1 MSALLF
7 SLMLLLRTDKIDIQA
22 GSSKMKESLSSNDR
36 LDSWK
41 EIANYLKRTERT
53 VSRWEKRGL
62 PVHRVPGGQKQ
73 AVFAFK
79 HELDAWL
86 LQDNYLTTEAELPSQ
101 LNGVPNNS
109 EESQSS
115 VIIPLTTLA
124 PTIRKEPPEHSVENP
139 LPGKTETK
147 NLWVTACGVLRGRG
161 KLIVIAASVLGVLTV
176 VGFRATIMHTPA
188 AVHIGR
194 FHKITEDGRLKSNLV
209 TDGSTLYFNEF
220 EANREVAVASSTAGG
235 PTYTLETPFANVEI
249 QDISND
255 GQSLLIT
262 SFSGTV
268 EKGGKPL
275 WILPVRGGTPHQVG
289 DMLCDSARWSPD
301 NHQIACINGASISI
315 CDSDGG
321 HARVINTFSFIPRSL
336 LWSPDGKKL
345 WTVLMD
351 YAARSETPWE
361 LDITKSDSA
370 AITPRK
376 LPLGKECCGTWAW
389 TPGGKNLIY
398 NKREVNGQSEIFIAK
413 RNGSGISESRLPIR
427 MSEIGDIATGKN
439 NHEFFM
445 LSADPNRGELLKY
458 DSRSKTFQ
466 AFLLGLSADCLSFSR
481 NGQWMTYVLP
491 ADQSLWRSRID
502 GSDAIRLSKPP
513 METEFSAWS
522 PDGRQIAFMGKES
535 GKPWRI
541 FLVDRDGG
549 PLKEAASGT
558 DGQGAPTWSP
568 DGKALIYGNIS
579 CEETHS
585 CWVRR
590 IDLTTGMEE
599 ILPDTNGFRTA
610 RWSPSGEFIAALKP
624 QTRELMLF
632 DIKAKHWTSIADSIT
647 GDNVNWSNDSQYVYV
662 DTLQS
667 THTLIIQLRVRDKQ
681 RQTMAD
687 LTPLKKGLGQLDY
700 WIGITPDNSP
710 VMLHQFTAAEVYAIE
725 WLSE

>member
-1 MSALLF
+1 
-7 SLMLLLRTDKIDIQA
+7 
-22 GSSKMKESLSSNDR
+22 MKESPSSNDR

-41 EIANYLKRTERT
+41 EIATYLNRTERT

-86 LQDNYLTTEAELPSQ
+86 LQGKQPNAELELASEANGLSNISEEAEAPALISPTIATQ
-101 LNGVPNNS
+101 PILDEPPQFI
-109 EESQSS
+109 EESSFS
-115 VIIPLTTLA
+115 NETYRSRRI
-124 PTIRKEPPEHSVENP
+124 TIRHFVH
-139 LPGKTETK
+139 TYRT
-147 NLWVTACGVLRGRG
+147 TIAI
-161 KLIVIAASVLGVLTV
+161 IVSLLSLLTV
-176 VGFRATIMHTPA
+176 IGFRTALFHSTATIR
-188 AVHIGR
+188 IGL
-194 FHKITEDGRLKSNLV
+194 FHKITEDGRLKVNLV

-220 EANREVAVASSTAGG
+220 EANREVIVASSTAGG
-235 PTYTLETPFANVEI
+235 PTYPLETPFANVEV
-249 QDISND
+249 QDISDD
-255 GQSLLIT
+255 GQSLLVT

-301 NHQIACINGASISI
+301 NRQIACINGASIFL
-315 CDSDGG
+315 CDSDGA
-321 HARVINTFSFIPRSL
+321 HAHIIHAFSLTPRTL
-336 LWSPDGKKL
+336 LWSSDGKKL

-351 YAARSETPWE
+351 YAARSEAPWE
-361 LDITKSDSA
+361 LDIAKSNSS

-376 LPLGKECCGTWAW
+376 LPFGKECCGTWSW
-389 TPGGKNLIY
+389 TPDGKNLVY
-398 NKREVNGQSEIFIAK
+398 DKREVNGQSEIFIAQ
-413 RNGSGISESRLPIR
+413 RHGSEISESRLSIR
-427 MSEIGDIATGKN
+427 MSEIGDIATGRN

-458 DSRSKTFQ
+458 DSRSRTFQ

-481 NGQWMTYVLP
+481 DGQWMTYVSP
-491 ADQSLWRSRID
+491 RDQSLWRSRID
-502 GSDAIRLSKPP
+502 GSDSIRLSKPP

-522 PDGRQIAFMGKES
+522 PDGHQIAFMGKEPA
-535 GKPWRI
+535 KPWRI

-549 PLKEAASGT
+549 PLKEAARGT
-558 DGQGAPTWSP
+558 DGQGAPTWSA

-585 CWVRR
+585 CWIRR
-590 IDLTTGMEE
+590 VDLATGMEE
-599 ILPDTNGFRTA
+599 VLPDTNGFRTA
-610 RWSPSGEFIAALKP
+610 RWSPSGDFIAALKP

-632 DIKAKHWTSIADSIT
+632 DVKTKHWTSIADSIT
-647 GDNVNWSNDSQYVYV
+647 GDNLNWSNDSQYLYV

-681 RQTMAD
+681 RQAVAD

-700 WIGITPDNSP
+700 WIGIAPDNSP
-710 VMLHQFTAAEVYAIE
+710 LMLHQFTASEVYKIE